1 MSVKINKNGKE
12 YPIGVMPQHYPAD
25 RVYLDGDTTKN
36 VQDELT
42 ISQQEASII
51 DTSKIFGVNSC
62 KRYGKVST
70 VELRCNSYGISSN
83 SSENIA
89 TIDAKYV
96 PNHQI
101 FFDVLCLDSNGYPN
115 GTVLG
120 TIATNGTVSI
130 VTGSNAVTGFTLMVT
145 YVI

>member
-1 MSVKINKNGKE
+1 MSIKINKNGKE
-12 YPIGVMPQHYPAD
+12 YDLGFIPQSLYDDVEDLKDAV
-25 RVYLDGDTTKN
+25 R
-36 VQDELT
+36 T
-42 ISQQEASII
+42 ISQAEASII

-62 KRYGKVST
+62 KRSGNVVT
-70 VELRCNSYGISSN
+70 VELRCNSYGISSL
-83 SSENIA
+83 SVENIA
-89 TIDAKYV
+89 TIDAKYI
-96 PNHQI
+96 PDHQI

-130 VTGSNAVTGFTLMVT
+130 ITGSNAVTGFTLIVT